1 MLHLCTKHVHFSND
15 GEIYIHIDE
24 ATTVLPLGPVFMT
37 ELEITRI
44 ISLGNFLRLW
54 RLIVDHTLAFVL
66 PYKVEYIVNQFH
78 TSDENIQFTYEIKE
92 ENKLVFL
99 DVMVIR
105 NTHDNINTK
114 VY

>member
-1 MLHLCTKHVHFSND
+1 
-15 GEIYIHIDE
+15 
-24 ATTVLPLGPVFMT
+24 MT
-37 ELEITRI
+37 ELEITMI
-44 ISLGNFLRLW
+44 ISLGNFLRIW

-66 PYKVEYIVNQFH
+66 PYKIGYIVNQFH

-92 ENKLVFL
+92 NKLVLL

-105 NTHDNINTK
+105 NTYDNINTK